1 MNTLLAWLQGGD
13 LRSDGAASQAAE
25 AVLQEEGLIKDLME
39 GLDQA
44 DDVVRGRTMDA
55 LEKVAR
61 SRPDLIYPY
70 FPGILMKVK
79 PDQVMM
85 VRMHAVML
93 YGHMAVYEDCA
104 HQAVPQLLEMLDD
117 RETFS
122 RSWAIASL
130 CIIARKYPQYHAE
143 ITNRIAALTTD
154 SSAAIRTRVRKA
166 MEILANADKPFPKG
180 WIKSEKIR
188 FK

>member
-1 MNTLLAWLQGGD
+1 MNTLLEWLQGGD
-13 LRSDGAASQAAE
+13 LRSDGAANQAVE
-25 AVLQEEGLIKDLME
+25 AVLKNKNLIKDLIE

-44 DDVVRGRTMDA
+44 DDVVRGRSMDA

-61 SRPDLIYPY
+61 SRPDLVHPY
-70 FPGILMKVK
+70 FPGILTKVK
-79 PDQVMM
+79 SDQVMM
-85 VRMHAVML
+85 VRMHAAML

-117 RETFS
+117 RVTFS

-130 CIIARKYPQYHAE
+130 CIIAWKYPQYHVE
-143 ITNRIAALTTD
+143 VSNRIAALTTD
-154 SSAAIRTRVRKA
+154 SSAAICTRARKA
-166 MEILANADKPFPKG
+166 MEVLASADKPFPKG

-188 FK
+188 F

>member
-1 MNTLLAWLQGGD
+1 MLLEWLRGGD
-13 LRSDGAASQAAE
+13 LRSDGAANEAAE
-25 AVLQEEGLIKDLME
+25 AVLKNKDLIKDLVE

-44 DDVVRGRTMDA
+44 DDVVRGRSMDA

-61 SRPDLIYPY
+61 LRPALVRPY
-70 FPGILMKVK
+70 FSGILTKVK
-79 PDQVMM
+79 PDQVMI
-85 VRMHAVML
+85 VRMHAAML

-117 RETFS
+117 HETFS
-122 RSWAIASL
+122 RSWAIVSL

-143 ITNRIAALTTD
+143 VAKRIDALTTD
-154 SSAAIRTRVRKA
+154 SSTAIRTRARKA
-166 MEILANADKPFPKG
+166 MEVLANADKPFPKG

-188 FK
+188 F